1 MERDF
6 HETEGIGSTVGAA
19 AAVGRFVAGTGH
31 EAGEGSQ
38 AVGTSRASVTR
49 WRQAYEDDG
58 QEALKAKP
66 HPGRRRRLTAKQRER
81 LARLLLQGA
90 SKQGYSTDLWTL
102 ARVAEVI
109 AVNFGVEYHPGHVW
123 YVLRSMRW
131 SSQKPERRA
140 RERDEQAIATWRQQ
154 DWPRIKKRSKNRPK
168 YRVSG

>member
-1 MERDF
+1 MRPK
-6 HETEGIGSTVGAA
+6 GSAA
-19 AAVGRFVAGTGH
+19 QLEQRRRLAVSLLEQGMKPAKVAK
-31 EAGEGSQ
+31 

-49 WRQAYEDDG
+49 WRQAYEDHG

-66 HPGRRRRLTAKQRER
+66 HPGKPRRLTARQRER

-90 SKQGYSTDLWTL
+90 GKHGYSTDLWTL

-154 DWPRIKKRSKNRPK
+154 DWLRIKKRPKKRP
-168 YRVSG
+168 

>member
-1 MERDF
+1 MRPKG
-6 HETEGIGSTVGAA
+6 TAA
-19 AAVGRFVAGTGH
+19 ELEQRRRLAISLLEQGMKPVQVAR
-31 EAGEGSQ
+31 

-49 WRQAYEDDG
+49 WRQAY
-58 QEALKAKP
+58 QEGGSKAVVAKP
-66 HPGRRRRLTAKQRER
+66 HPGKPLRLTMAQRRR

-90 SKQGYSTDLWTL
+90 RKHGYGTDLWTL

-140 RERDEQAIATWRQQ
+140 RERDEQAIEQWRQQ
-154 DWPRIKKRSKNRPK
+154 EWPRIKKRPKERP
-168 YRVSG
+168 